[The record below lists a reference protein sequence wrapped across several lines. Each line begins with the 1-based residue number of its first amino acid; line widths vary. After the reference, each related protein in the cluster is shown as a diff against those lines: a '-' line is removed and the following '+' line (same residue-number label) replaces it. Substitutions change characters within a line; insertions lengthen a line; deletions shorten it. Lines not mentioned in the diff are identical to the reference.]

1 MGPNNHI
8 MKKYILKSYL
18 NNKFQYVIEN
28 KGRHQIYANKICTTR
43 KKDMHFEKERSTKWA
58 NGWREHK
65 HHLSLDPSKKNY

>member
-43 KKDMHFEKERSTKWA
+43 KKDMHFEKERSTK
-58 NGWREHK
+58 
-65 HHLSLDPSKKNY
+65 